1 MNDVAKYCHEAQ
13 KLINEVKREADE
25 TEITC
30 LGSMGQ
36 QRVEIWRTE
45 VIPLMEDMLHQMK
58 VVYDNIPVI
67 GITISNRRL
76 EEMYEA
82 LNKIRNEI
90 CS

>member
-1 MNDVAKYCHEAQ
+1 
-13 KLINEVKREADE
+13 
-25 TEITC
+25 
-30 LGSMGQ
+30 
-36 QRVEIWRTE
+36 
-45 VIPLMEDMLHQMK
+45 MEDMLHQMK